1 MYICCIKDFRF
12 IIMKNILTLC
22 LGIVISVSSYATHL
36 MGGQLTTT
44 FISSDTSG
52 SLYYLELDLY
62 RDTLGID
69 VNVSQN
75 IEIWSLDV
83 MGNYNLIST
92 STLSLGTSGTVST
105 MTSVYGVEIYHFT
118 DSITFPANGSYI
130 VKWNN
135 CCRNEAI
142 INMTQPGSESMT
154 LLAYV
159 NVNNLSP
166 NSSPTFLAP
175 PVIYLPTNNIWQYN
189 PLPFDLDGDSL
200 AWNLTV
206 PLSSSSNP
214 PIPDSVMGYEFL
226 SDTILY
232 SNSLAPFSVNNIS
245 GEITWSPKMI
255 GNFVASLTIQEYR
268 NGMLIGVMN
277 RDMQF
282 VVVSDTSN
290 FTPQISN
297 MQTLPTNNL
306 GYPYIKIAPGQNFQ
320 VHLLASDA
328 DISDVV
334 SMSTFGES
342 FGLTTAPSS
351 FSYISTGNGNEIEG
365 TFSWTPDVSQVRVNP
380 YLVVFRTSDNFFYY
394 DETVQFEVTY
404 NTTAFEDFNELKIH
418 NIYPNPASTNFTLQL
433 SLTRKKVVEV
443 SIYNTLGIKVSS
455 EKLNLSAGN
464 HMLVKNFDL
473 KNGQYFVNITDD
485 NGLTIVTR
493 KLLVVK

>member
-1 MYICCIKDFRF
+1 
-12 IIMKNILTLC
+12 MKKIFTLC
-22 LGIVISVSSYATHL
+22 FGIAIAVSSYATHL
-36 MGGQLTTT
+36 MGGQISATYL
-44 FISSDTSG
+44 SSDTTG
-52 SLYYLELDLY
+52 SHYYLELDVY
-62 RDTLGID
+62 RDTLG
-69 VNVSQN
+69 VPMTLSQN
-75 IEIWSLDV
+75 VDIFMLDTS
-83 MGNYNLIST
+83 GNYSFV
-92 STLSLGTSGTVST
+92 SSQSLSFGLGGPVSS
-105 MTSVYGVEIYHFT
+105 MSSVYGVEVYHFT
-118 DSITFPANGSYI
+118 DTINFPANGYYMI
-130 VKWNN
+130 KWTD
-135 CCRNEAI
+135 CCRNGAI
-142 INMTQPGSESMT
+142 INMANPLSESMSFLT
-154 LLAYV
+154 YV
-159 NVNNLSP
+159 NVDSANP

-175 PVIYLPTNNIWQYN
+175 PVSYLPANTLWQYN
-189 PLPFDLDGDSL
+189 PLPFDPDGDSL
-200 AWNLTV
+200 VWHLSV
-206 PLSSSSNP
+206 PLSAGMSVPSL
-214 PIPDSVMGYEFL
+214 VMGYEFL
-226 SDTILY
+226 SDTTY
-232 SNSLAPFSVNNIS
+232 SNATGLFSIDS
-245 GEITWSPKMI
+245 ITGAVTWDAKMV
-255 GNFVASLTIQEYR
+255 GNFVASFAVEEYR
-268 NGMLIGVMN
+268 NGVLVGAMS

-282 VVVSDTSN
+282 VVVPDTSN
-290 FTPQISN
+290 AMPVISN
-297 MQTLPTNNL
+297 MQSLPTNNL

-418 NIYPNPASTNFTLQL
+418 NIYPNPASTNFILQL
-433 SLTRKKVVEV
+433 SLTKKKVVEV